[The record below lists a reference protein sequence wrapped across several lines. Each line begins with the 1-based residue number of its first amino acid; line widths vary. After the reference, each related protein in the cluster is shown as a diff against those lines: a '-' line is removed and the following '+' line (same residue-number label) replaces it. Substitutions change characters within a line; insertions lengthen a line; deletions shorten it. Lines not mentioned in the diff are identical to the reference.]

1 MTDYNCPDIT
11 YDEIARSYCPHK
23 LGFDRECPVSDF
35 HLCHIHLEEH
45 PITETNSEKL
55 IKE

>member
-11 YDEIARSYCPHK
+11 YDEIARPYCPCK

-35 HLCHIHLEEH
+35 HFCHVHLEEH
-45 PITETNSEKL
+45 PITETNFEKK